1 MRLTWGGGCWR
12 LKSASPGSTDTVI
25 VYLALSS
32 TTRSAR
38 PAHRS
43 SKATP
48 RLFHQPIQFCSKAV
62 LHSPPAASSIN
73 QAQTCFFVAPSCLA
87 SIEVGSS
94 VRLSHLSTDFR
105 GTYSLPT
112 TPPTSNSIHRAHT
125 LIAQFSLLTS
135 Y

>member
-1 MRLTWGGGCWR
+1 MNKAKNSVGILLLQLTWGGGCWR

-38 PAHRS
+38 PAHRA

-48 RLFHQPIQFCSKAV
+48 RLFHQLIQLCSKAV
-62 LHSPPAASSIN
+62 LHSPPPASSTY
-73 QAQTCFFVAPSCLA
+73 QAQICCFVAQSCLA

-94 VRLSHLSTDFR
+94 VRLSH
-105 GTYSLPT
+105 
-112 TPPTSNSIHRAHT
+112 
-125 LIAQFSLLTS
+125 
-135 Y
+135 